1 LVWRYH
7 WEQTGDL
14 VYQQQLETYNEED
27 CQALKLLTDVLSVI
41 NDREDTIADID
52 YYIHSKKSRTSKSDN
67 PLHDEL
73 ETILK
78 FAHSRY
84 NKHKISFRKAQQHE
98 NTQEVKEHKRA
109 RYTHRK
115 RSLKPT
121 STIQIPQITQ
131 CPTCGC
137 NTLSPS
143 RKTTARTLIDLTF
156 TKNGVRKSITKYWA
170 HKGHCPTCR
179 RDFVPRDFAVSGRPQ
194 LYGAGLKAW
203 MTYLRIA
210 LRLPYGS
217 IKVLVQDVFNEHIED
232 VLIIQCLQEV
242 ARYHTQTEKVIWDSM
257 LASPFIHA
265 DETQVNIDNVN
276 QYVWVFTDG
285 KHVIFKYTETREADF
300 LHEFFDDYKG
310 VLISDFFPGYDALT
324 CRQQKCLVHLIRDIN
339 NDLSASPFDTEY
351 AAFVQEVKNVMV
363 PIMEAIQKYGLKK
376 YHLSKFTKHVAIFYN
391 KVIEQTYYKSELC
404 LKYQQRFLR
413 YREPLFTFLACDG
426 IPWHNNTAESAIR
439 HLPLQERISGVF
451 HTSVI
456 REYLILLGIRQ
467 TCRFQEKSF
476 LKFLLSGEQDVDT
489 FKGSSKNTTIRF
501 PDELTPLWKKTAETP
516 RLLGFFEEISQ

>member
-1 LVWRYH
+1 M
-7 WEQTGDL
+7 
-14 VYQQQLETYNEED
+14 
-27 CQALKLLTDVLSVI
+27 
-41 NDREDTIADID
+41 
-52 YYIHSKKSRTSKSDN
+52 
-67 PLHDEL
+67 
-73 ETILK
+73 
-78 FAHSRY
+78 
-84 NKHKISFRKAQQHE
+84 
-98 NTQEVKEHKRA
+98 
-109 RYTHRK
+109 
-115 RSLKPT
+115 
-121 STIQIPQITQ
+121 
-131 CPTCGC
+131 
-137 NTLSPS
+137 
-143 RKTTARTLIDLTF
+143 
-156 TKNGVRKSITKYWA
+156 
-170 HKGHCPTCR
+170 
-179 RDFVPRDFAVSGRPQ
+179 PRDFAVSGRPQ

-203 MTYLRIA
+203 ITYLRIA

-217 IKVLVQDVFNEHIED
+217 IKVLIQDVFNEHIED

-242 ARYHTQTEKVIWDSM
+242 ARYHTQTEKVIWDRM
-257 LASPFIHA
+257 LVSPFIHA

-339 NDLSASPFDTEY
+339 NDLWASPFDTEY
-351 AAFVQEVKNVMV
+351 AAFVKEVKNVMV
-363 PIMEAIQKYGLKK
+363 PIMEVIQKYGLKK
-376 YHLSKFTKHVAIFYN
+376 YHLSKFIKHVAIFYD

-516 RLLGFFEEISQ
+516 